1 MALNESEARLNN
13 LVNCAQDAIIM
24 LAPDGTVSM
33 WNDSATRIFGYSY
46 QEVKGRNL
54 HRLIAP
60 ERYHSQHLQAY
71 EKFCKTGDGEVLGR
85 VVELFGLRRNGDEFP
100 VELALSS
107 VQINGQWHAIGIARD
122 ITARKQSEQALT
134 ESRMELEVKHA
145 ELETLF
151 GWVEAAKQ
159 EWEQTLDS
167 LRDMVILTDPTGR
180 IRRCNRLL
188 CQLANRSHDEIIGT
202 DWSDSLTAAGFTFS
216 LFNET
221 SGEVVHNGSKRLYNM
236 YIYDIRSPDTDAVTG
251 RVMSLVDTTEL
262 RSVTEELQRAYDEL
276 QATHLKVFQQEKL
289 ASIGQLAAGV
299 AHEINN
305 PMGFI
310 SSNLGTLGKYVDRMG
325 EYIAILSTALADC
338 TNDAARAG
346 MDEQRKRLKIDY
358 LFEDCPQLIAESQDG
373 AQRVRK
379 IVQDLKSFSRVDE
392 VDQKHADINECIDS
406 TINIAWNEI
415 KYVATLTKEYGD
427 IPPVLCYPQQL
438 NQVFMNLLVN
448 AAHAIEGQG
457 EIKVHTWQEGDTVCA
472 SVSDSGCGISDENQK
487 RIFEPFFTTKQV
499 GKGTGLGLSISYD
512 IIKKHHGEIIVE
524 SEVGKGTTF
533 TVILP
538 VNAALA

>member
-1 MALNESEARLNN
+1 
-13 LVNCAQDAIIM
+13 
-24 LAPDGTVSM
+24 
-33 WNDSATRIFGYSY
+33 
-46 QEVKGRNL
+46 
-54 HRLIAP
+54 
-60 ERYHSQHLQAY
+60 
-71 EKFCKTGDGEVLGR
+71 
-85 VVELFGLRRNGDEFP
+85 
-100 VELALSS
+100 
-107 VQINGQWHAIGIARD
+107 
-122 ITARKQSEQALT
+122 
-134 ESRMELEVKHA
+134 
-145 ELETLF
+145 
-151 GWVEAAKQ
+151 
-159 EWEQTLDS
+159 
-167 LRDMVILTDPTGR
+167 
-180 IRRCNRLL
+180 
-188 CQLANRSHDEIIGT
+188 
-202 DWSDSLTAAGFTFS
+202 
-216 LFNET
+216 
-221 SGEVVHNGSKRLYNM
+221 M
-236 YIYDIRSPDTDAVTG
+236 YVYDIRSPDTDAVAG

-325 EYIAILSTALADC
+325 EYIAILSAAMADC
-338 TNDAARAG
+338 TKEVDRAG
-346 MDEQRKRLKIDY
+346 MDEHRKRLKIDY
-358 LFEDCPQLIAESQDG
+358 LFEDCPQLIAESQEG

-427 IPPVLCYPQQL
+427 LPPVLCYPQQL

-457 EIKVHTWQEGDTVCA
+457 EIRVRTWQENDTIYA
-472 SVSDSGCGISDENQK
+472 SVSDSGCGISEENQK
-487 RIFEPFFTTKQV
+487 HIFEPFFTTKQV

-512 IIKKHHGEIIVE
+512 IIKKHHGEILVE
-524 SEVGKGTTF
+524 SQVGKGTTF

-538 VNAALA
+538 VNAAAA